1 MKKKGGEPD
10 QALKRPISL
19 ARRDFSGMSKEQ
31 LLREGHNT
39 YLALQ
44 VLWCVELNLP
54 QPDWEI
60 IASVSRQ
67 LKILEERCPEICQ

>member
-1 MKKKGGEPD
+1 MKKKEGQQE
-10 QALKRPISL
+10 QTLKGPVSL
-19 ARRDFSGMSKEQ
+19 VRRDFSGMSRKQ

-44 VLWCVELNLP
+44 ALWCVELSLS

-60 IASVSRQ
+60 MASVSRQ